1 MRSLWLNIVS
11 DLSGFFSC
19 LFQNVNFNAL
29 SMIKWH
35 HSNRHHAKFQ
45 VIRVELSQNSILWR
59 HYVQKGVGSISA
71 DDPIINKV
79 EKSKSKFQTYMLT
92 LSVFTSQCTWCIGHC
107 FLLLLIA
114 FFSTIRWFQGNI
126 SMAWQSI
133 MCLLL
138 SFELVSY
145 VGSVWTQRELSPL
158 YHLLV
163 VKGDYIGEV
172 FKTRPQKPRPSATA
186 VVPRWI
192 LLPAQWTAAWMQF
205 FAIAK

>member
-1 MRSLWLNIVS
+1 MPKSKSFDSSFLKIQSCDDTIDKEVLNQYQQMIRSS
-11 DLSGFFSC
+11 
-19 LFQNVNFNAL
+19 
-29 SMIKWH
+29 IKW
-35 HSNRHHAKFQ
+35 
-45 VIRVELSQNSILWR
+45 
-59 HYVQKGVGSISA
+59 
-71 DDPIINKV
+71 
-79 EKSKSKFQTYMLT
+79 KSKFQTYMLT